1 MLPRGTLAGAGP
13 TEIAVFLL
21 TVTVVAG
28 GVAYI
33 LWRRGVI
40 PVE

>member
-13 TEIAVFLL
+13 FEIAVFLA
-21 TVTVVAG
+21 TVTAVAGVVAY
-28 GVAYI
+28 V

>member
-1 MLPRGTLAGAGP
+1 MLPRGTLGGAGLL
-13 TEIAVFLL
+13 EIAVFLV
-21 TVTVVAG
+21 TVTAVAGVVA
-28 GVAYI
+28 YL